1 MWPPIF
7 GRILS
12 YYYIPIVI
20 DRNTQILTKS
30 VVCKA
35 EAKKKEKKDGIILI
49 EMAVCQTAPNLFGGC
64 VFEGIPKWR
73 GGGISC
79 GML

>member
-30 VVCKA
+30 VVCMA
-35 EAKKKEKKDGIILI
+35 EAKKKVVDKLWDVVNSLW
-49 EMAVCQTAPNLFGGC
+49 NLKIKLGSVRDHWAHIG
-64 VFEGIPKWR
+64 P
-73 GGGISC
+73 
-79 GML
+79 